1 MEVFVISRENGNYYN
16 SYEVYKIVDSEDKA
30 KKIMSSDAWN
40 KFNKISKDYYY
51 KAYQLKFSQ
60 FNL

>member
-1 MEVFVISRENGNYYN
+1 MIDLEVIKFEKGTNKPI
-16 SYEVYKIVDSEDKA
+16 A
-30 KKIMSSDAWN
+30 KKIMSTDNWN

-60 FNL
+60 YNL

>member
-1 MEVFVISRENGNYYN
+1 MHEIEIIKFEKGSNKPI
-16 SYEVYKIVDSEDKA
+16 A
-30 KKIMSSDAWN
+30 KKIMSSDAWT

-60 FNL
+60 FSL

>member
-1 MEVFVISRENGNYYN
+1 MQEIEVIKFERTTNKPI
-16 SYEVYKIVDSEDKA
+16 A
-30 KKIMSSDAWN
+30 KKIMTLDSWKDFKN
-40 KFNKISKDYYY
+40 FTKDYYY